1 MQASCV
7 ENAKKNLVVTKSI
20 CAKSTIIYI
29 KCNDKFV
36 CGRMKR
42 VLARMKK
49 ESRLFVGTWIC
60 RIISKEEKDPR
71 PMLRVELTVVTLKV
85 RRVMLELTDK
95 KN

>member
-1 MQASCV
+1 
-7 ENAKKNLVVTKSI
+7 
-20 CAKSTIIYI
+20 
-29 KCNDKFV
+29 
-36 CGRMKR
+36 
-42 VLARMKK
+42 MKK

-95 KN
+95 